1 MTDTRIKAA
10 DRKPKTYNIVV
21 NARPHS
27 WAEDHIS
34 FAEVVTLAY
43 GTEASDPNKSFTV
56 SYRKSANNKHDG
68 TLAEGDSV
76 KIKDGTV
83 FSVTSTT
90 RS

>member
-1 MTDTRIKAA
+1 MPDITAA
-10 DRKPKTYNIVV
+10 DKKLKTYDIVV
-21 NARPHS
+21 NAQQHTV
-27 WAEDHIS
+27 ANKEIS

-43 GTEASDPNKSFTV
+43 GADATNPDKTFTV
-56 SYRKSANNKHDG
+56 SYRKSDNNKHDG
-68 TLAEGDSV
+68 TLAAGDSV